1 MKKLFLAFF
10 SFLFF
15 LSSCLVF
22 FYPKPTLASDKT
34 NEALIKKIS
43 RDYTKKFCNGI
54 GFGLSKES
62 AIKFANKENNM
73 IFTKKIV
80 ANDLNKQSIANEIA
94 ISVVEGCGYS
104 LDLKGEEDIKE
115 FAKEY
120 ISMNEIIENE
130 NLNNA

>member
-1 MKKLFLAFF
+1 MKKLFSAFF

-15 LSSCLVF
+15 LSGCLVF
-22 FYPKPTLASDKT
+22 VYPKPILASDKT
-34 NEALIKKIS
+34 NEPLMKKIS

-54 GFGLSKES
+54 GFGLSRKS
-62 AIKFANKENNM
+62 AIEFANKENNL
-73 IFTKKIV
+73 IFAKKIV

-94 ISVVEGCGYS
+94 ISVVEGCGYA

-115 FAKEY
+115 FEKEY
-120 ISMNEIIENE
+120 ILMNEIIENE